1 MSDWPPKPEN
11 ETPKQ
16 QPVHEQ
22 PTGNEWKLL
31 EKAVL
36 ASVEE
41 QRRARRWGIFFKCL
55 TFAYLLFILIAMTK
69 SCSTSGTD
77 ATASK
82 HIAVV
87 DIVGTIAADEQSV
100 NSDDTIKS
108 LTKAFENKQSQA
120 VVLNI
125 NSPGGSPVQSD
136 EIWQEIQYLKKAHSD
151 KKLYAVIGDTGAS
164 GAYYIASAADEILV
178 NPSSLVGSIGVIMP
192 NYGLSGLAQKLG
204 IEDRTL
210 TAGNNKD
217 ILSMT
222 KPINPAQQAHVQA
235 VLDNVH
241 THFINAVKEGRG
253 KRLKS
258 NDPAVFSGLFWTGEQ
273 AIALGVADRSG
284 SITTLMRELK
294 VDQKVDYT
302 VQRNPLES
310 VLGRMGAKIGEGISS
325 SLAAQL
331 ETQQNAK
338 IQ

>member
-108 LTKAFENKQSQA
+108 L
-120 VVLNI
+120 
-125 NSPGGSPVQSD
+125 
-136 EIWQEIQYLKKAHSD
+136 
-151 KKLYAVIGDTGAS
+151 
-164 GAYYIASAADEILV
+164 
-178 NPSSLVGSIGVIMP
+178 
-192 NYGLSGLAQKLG
+192 
-204 IEDRTL
+204 
-210 TAGNNKD
+210 
-217 ILSMT
+217 
-222 KPINPAQQAHVQA
+222 
-235 VLDNVH
+235 
-241 THFINAVKEGRG
+241 
-253 KRLKS
+253 
-258 NDPAVFSGLFWTGEQ
+258 
-273 AIALGVADRSG
+273 
-284 SITTLMRELK
+284 
-294 VDQKVDYT
+294 
-302 VQRNPLES
+302 
-310 VLGRMGAKIGEGISS
+310 
-325 SLAAQL
+325 
-331 ETQQNAK
+331 
-338 IQ
+338 